1 MKTEKKKTIEVLDI
15 MIQHADKGPSGFWVD
30 DYEGCGNPKI
40 FPEFEEGLKRGRL
53 VQKEHY
59 LCPWNTAVMYGNGR
73 GNIHTGC
80 YHSCSIEKAKYL
92 SADMLKSILKRFK
105 DSMSSGKY
113 DDKDKIT
120 PLLTTSEIE
129 YIEEQEKKEKRLE
142 EERYKA
148 KRAERIKRAAKLIQK
163 YPEHKELFASCYGE
177 KVLAQTYDG
186 NIDFNPNGYAD
197 VVGAEKFTYDDY
209 IDVQIRSFHKTRGWF
224 ATCFY
229 NIPLSFKGTIERKT
243 KDNICFERIFVEG
256 MYPDGLCFDGKEEHV
271 WMSLLVC
278 GSCGGSFRRTS
289 KSAKGKTT
297 YYWRCVSRIEHGK
310 TYCKDSAGIE
320 EQMLHEA
327 ICRCLSKMMVNS
339 GEVFSLIQS
348 NLSYAVSGNNAA
360 LDVFSIEKQM
370 NELKVDIQQMTELA
384 ARTEGDPERYE
395 VELKKMFDQ
404 LVILRGKLDLAKSQA
419 SQSDTVNAEVARIM
433 DILKQTDMNFT
444 EFDDVTVRRL
454 VECIQV
460 CGNKKIIVTL
470 KGGYQAE
477 EELRKI
483 EVA

>member
-92 SADMLKSILKRFK
+92 STDMLKSILKRFK

-129 YIEEQEKKEKRLE
+129 YIEEQEKKEKLLQ

-148 KRAERIKRAAKLIQK
+148 ERAERIKRAAKLIQK

-256 MYPDGLCFDGKEEHV
+256 MYPDGSCFIGKEEHV
-271 WMSLLVC
+271 WMSLKGFEEYEIGDSV
-278 GSCGGSFRRTS
+278 SFFADVYRYVKTS
-289 KSAKGKTT
+289 NGKQID
-297 YYWRCVSRIEHGK
+297 Y
-310 TYCKDSAGIE
+310 
-320 EQMLHEA
+320 
-327 ICRCLSKMMVNS
+327 
-339 GEVFSLIQS
+339 SLREPQK
-348 NLSYAVSGNNAA
+348 
-360 LDVFSIEKQM
+360 IEKIE
-370 NELKVDIQQMTELA
+370 NYKLPTDKELA
-384 ARTEGDPERYE
+384 EQAVNDIICETCYLGEQCNRISCLRPKK
-395 VELKKMFDQ
+395 ELDQ
-404 LVILRGKLDLAKSQA
+404 LKREMTKMVMGGK
-419 SQSDTVNAEVARIM
+419 
-433 DILKQTDMNFT
+433 
-444 EFDDVTVRRL
+444 
-454 VECIQV
+454 
-460 CGNKKIIVTL
+460 KK
-470 KGGYQAE
+470 
-477 EELRKI
+477 
-483 EVA
+483 

>member
-1 MKTEKKKTIEVLDI
+1 MEVLDI

-129 YIEEQEKKEKRLE
+129 YIEEQEKKEKRLQ

-148 KRAERIKRAAKLIQK
+148 ERAERIKRAAKLIQK

-229 NIPLSFKGTIERKT
+229 NTPLSFKGTIERKT
-243 KDNICFERIFVEG
+243 KNNICFERIFVKG

-271 WMSLLVC
+271 WMSLKGFEEYEIGDSV
-278 GSCGGSFRRTS
+278 SFFADVYRYVKTS
-289 KSAKGKTT
+289 NGKQID
-297 YYWRCVSRIEHGK
+297 Y
-310 TYCKDSAGIE
+310 
-320 EQMLHEA
+320 
-327 ICRCLSKMMVNS
+327 
-339 GEVFSLIQS
+339 SLREPQ
-348 NLSYAVSGNNAA
+348 N
-360 LDVFSIEKQM
+360 IEKIE
-370 NELKVDIQQMTELA
+370 NYKLPTDKELA
-384 ARTEGDPERYE
+384 EQAVNDIICETCYLGEQCNRISCMRPKK
-395 VELKKMFDQ
+395 ELGQLKRELTKMVMGGKK
-404 LVILRGKLDLAKSQA
+404 K
-419 SQSDTVNAEVARIM
+419 
-433 DILKQTDMNFT
+433 
-444 EFDDVTVRRL
+444 
-454 VECIQV
+454 
-460 CGNKKIIVTL
+460 
-470 KGGYQAE
+470 
-477 EELRKI
+477 
-483 EVA
+483 